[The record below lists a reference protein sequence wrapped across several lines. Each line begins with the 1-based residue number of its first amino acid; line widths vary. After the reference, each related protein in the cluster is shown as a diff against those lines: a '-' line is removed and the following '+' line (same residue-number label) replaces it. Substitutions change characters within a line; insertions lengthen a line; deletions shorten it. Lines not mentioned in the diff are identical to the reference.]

1 MVLVC
6 LCKEGGRGF
15 KMRYEDLKVSLT
27 HFQSLDEKFVL
38 IPRDYLLSLIGEI
51 LRLRRRDGARAQQGK
66 IDSIRNS
73 YLKTKL

>member
-1 MVLVC
+1 
-6 LCKEGGRGF
+6 
-15 KMRYEDLKVSLT
+15 MRYEDLKVSLT
-27 HFQSLDEKFVL
+27 HFQNLDGKFVL

>member
-1 MVLVC
+1 
-6 LCKEGGRGF
+6 
-15 KMRYEDLKVSLT
+15 MRYDDIKVSLT
-27 HFQSLDEKFVL
+27 HFQSLDQKFVL

-66 IDSIRNS
+66 INSIQNS